1 MKLIVCLDDKNG
13 MLFMKKRQSRD
24 RLLIEDIGKHTTG
37 ETVLM
42 EAYSLPLFDGSG
54 IPCRVSDDPLTDAIP
69 DGVCFNERFR
79 AAPHKDAID
88 TVILYRW
95 NRHYPG
101 DFFFDLDLSD
111 YTRESVYEFPG
122 SSHDKITREIYKRN
136 LK

>member
-24 RLLIEDIGKHTTG
+24 RLLIEDIGKCTAG

-42 EAYSLPLFDGSG
+42 ESYSLPLFDGSG
-54 IPCRVSDDPLTDAIP
+54 IPCRASDTPLTDAIP
-69 DGVCFNERFR
+69 GGVFFNERFR
-79 AAPHKDAID
+79 VSSEKDRID

-122 SSHDKITREIYKRN
+122 SSHDKITREIYRRN
-136 LK
+136 PQ